1 MPTLASSWSSL
12 VRISDPL
19 LIEKNSMTFSVRKK
33 NLSPIFNQRITRL
46 LGDYK
51 LANDVNGQGGSC
63 ASGGVAQPVVV
74 DYSYR

>member
-1 MPTLASSWSSL
+1 
-12 VRISDPL
+12 
-19 LIEKNSMTFSVRKK
+19 MTFSVSQK

-46 LGDYK
+46 LGDYVPTS
-51 LANDVNGQGGSC
+51 NNVNGQGGGC

>member
-1 MPTLASSWSSL
+1 
-12 VRISDPL
+12 
-19 LIEKNSMTFSVRKK
+19 MTFSVRKK